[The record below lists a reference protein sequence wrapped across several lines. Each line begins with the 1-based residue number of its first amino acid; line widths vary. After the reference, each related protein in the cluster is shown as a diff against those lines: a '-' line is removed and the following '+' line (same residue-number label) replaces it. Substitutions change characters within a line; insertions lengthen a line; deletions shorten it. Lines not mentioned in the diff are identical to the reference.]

1 MAATG
6 FPRPWTSLNF
16 RSYKKGPG
24 TEGKE
29 NVRGEVVMYVVE
41 GGCTHCHAPTVR

>member
-16 RSYKKGPG
+16 RSYQKRPG

-29 NVRGEVVMYVVE
+29 KVRAEGIINVVE